1 MLKDIA
7 GNILQLVFN
16 IENQNEIINNI
27 WLGNYKA
34 SLNKDFIKNKGIE
47 VIFNCTRSHPFIEDD
62 NIIKYRLDVNDH
74 SNDLLRMRKNID
86 WASYTLNHHMKNNKK
101 ILIHCHAGLQRSATL
116 LAYTLM
122 KYRNISLNKLF
133 FHNSICEFNNR
144 QTISNIPLFRILPT
158 ITHLSFSRKIHNYF
172 WSKIIN

>member
-34 SLNKDFIKNKGIE
+34 SIDKDFINNNGIE
-47 VIFNCTRSHPFIEDD
+47 VIFNCTRTHPFIEND

-74 SNDLLRMRKNID
+74 SNDLLRMRKRID

-122 KYRNISLNKLF
+122 RYRNISLKNCVNLIRSRRPMAFPIPFTFYKLLKNAEDRF
-133 FHNSICEFNNR
+133 I
-144 QTISNIPLFRILPT
+144 
-158 ITHLSFSRKIHNYF
+158 K
-172 WSKIIN
+172 KD